1 MDVLL
6 LCMLA
11 AICKLNHKKS
21 TRTSQLEDLLFV
33 IDFSGSS
40 QKRLATGS
48 FFDALLLAS
57 FGDVYTLQIISCVC
71 IRICIYQ

>member
-11 AICKLNHKKS
+11 AICKLNQRES
-21 TRTSQLEDLLFV
+21 TRTSQLEDLNFV

-40 QKRLATGS
+40 
-48 FFDALLLAS
+48 
-57 FGDVYTLQIISCVC
+57 
-71 IRICIYQ
+71 